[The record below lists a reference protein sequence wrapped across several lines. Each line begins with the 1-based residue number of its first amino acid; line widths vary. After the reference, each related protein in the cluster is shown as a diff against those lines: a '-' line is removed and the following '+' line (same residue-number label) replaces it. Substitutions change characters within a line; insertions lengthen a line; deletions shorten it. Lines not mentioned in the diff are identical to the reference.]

1 MKMKKEKFKKNLVE
15 IKKLLELL
23 KGEYYDN

>member
-1 MKMKKEKFKKNLVE
+1 MKTKKEKFKKNLAE